1 MRQQPPA
8 GDGYSDSLSSFAF
21 RIWGF
26 LLLPSKAQSF
36 SLSAKLL
43 TPTIP
48 EEKGWVKRE
57 DYRKL
62 ELKVAQLEA
71 ELETLQKLDEIG
83 AAGLAVENTRLEA
96 ENDRLR
102 ETIGDPIKVR
112 LFAEHILEDPPLYIE
127 EASELLMRIANALKA
142 GDDDEMQIS

>member
-1 MRQQPPA
+1 MK
-8 GDGYSDSLSSFAF
+8 LSERIRNIETSQHGSFRLAC
-21 RIWGF
+21 IEW
-26 LLLPSKAQSF
+26 ADE
-36 SLSAKLL
+36 
-43 TPTIP
+43 I
-48 EEKGWVKRE
+48 
-57 DYRKL
+57 
-62 ELKVAQLEA
+62 AQLEA

-112 LFAEHILEDPPLYIE
+112 LFAEHILEDPPLYIA

-142 GDDDEMQIS
+142 RDEQFCNQHGVYYTDEKPCTYCARR